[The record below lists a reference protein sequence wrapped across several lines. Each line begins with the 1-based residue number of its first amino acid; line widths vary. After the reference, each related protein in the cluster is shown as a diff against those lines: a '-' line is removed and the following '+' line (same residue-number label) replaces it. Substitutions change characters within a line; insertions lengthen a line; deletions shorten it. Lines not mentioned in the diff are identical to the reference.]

1 MLLKPFAGATG
12 AAILPDNFFLILVY
26 GTLIYA
32 FRHARSLAICLT
44 VLGVATVTLRL
55 LADLRGLLT
64 SDPGASQPG
73 IEFHRDGGRDG
84 RDVF

>member
-1 MLLKPFAGATG
+1 VTRVRSTAADCTVHCDAAEAIRWSTG

-55 LADLRGLLT
+55 LA
-64 SDPGASQPG
+64 
-73 IEFHRDGGRDG
+73 
-84 RDVF
+84 